1 VLKALIVD
9 DEPKLAEVL
18 ALKIRDHT
26 PQLKVVGK
34 ARNVS
39 EAREMI
45 EEERP
50 DVVFLDIRM
59 PGGSGFSLMDHFP
72 KPDFAIIFVT
82 GYDEY
87 ALDAFKVSAV
97 DYLLKPVRT
106 KELVDAVQK
115 LEGRLRQNNTEVLRH
130 NMQYLGDPETKV
142 AIPGVEAYE
151 FIRVKDIIRLE
162 GDQKYT
168 RIYLHNGITLLSSY
182 NLGKYRDM
190 LIPYQF
196 FSTHKSHLINTRHI
210 RRYLVQGTVLMSD
223 GSSVPVSRRKRD
235 EFMQDVIKRT

>member
-106 KELVDAVQK
+106 KSWSMRYKNWKAVSV
-115 LEGRLRQNNTEVLRH
+115 R
-130 NMQYLGDPETKV
+130 
-142 AIPGVEAYE
+142 
-151 FIRVKDIIRLE
+151 II
-162 GDQKYT
+162 QKYCAIICSILAT
-168 RIYLHNGITLLSSY
+168 RRP
-182 NLGKYRDM
+182 K
-190 LIPYQF
+190 
-196 FSTHKSHLINTRHI
+196 
-210 RRYLVQGTVLMSD
+210 
-223 GSSVPVSRRKRD
+223 
-235 EFMQDVIKRT
+235 

>member
-1 VLKALIVD
+1 
-9 DEPKLAEVL
+9 
-18 ALKIRDHT
+18 
-26 PQLKVVGK
+26 
-34 ARNVS
+34 
-39 EAREMI
+39 
-45 EEERP
+45 
-50 DVVFLDIRM
+50 
-59 PGGSGFSLMDHFP
+59 
-72 KPDFAIIFVT
+72 
-82 GYDEY
+82 
-87 ALDAFKVSAV
+87 
-97 DYLLKPVRT
+97 
-106 KELVDAVQK
+106 
-115 LEGRLRQNNTEVLRH
+115 
-130 NMQYLGDPETKV
+130 MQYLGDPETKV

-210 RRYLVQGTVLMSD
+210 RRYLVEGTVLMSD
-223 GSSVPVSRRKRD
+223 GSGVPVSRRKRD